1 MNKNVLK
8 YYCTINSDIIVEALW
23 AISLVFKLVSWAMLL
38 LNTIATYIFL
48 QIHFD
53 NFQINFRWGGVRKGG
68 GLYWFGDKWKRYH
81 AHKSLQRYSF
91 RFMILFSAHL
101 CILSIH
107 QSPPLHIINTS
118 VPTFAYYQHIS
129 AFCYPNK

>member
-23 AISLVFKLVSWAMLL
+23 AISLAFKLVSCAMLL
-38 LNTIATYIFL
+38 LNPIATYIFL
-48 QIHFD
+48 QIHFWQFS
-53 NFQINFRWGGVRKGG
+53 NKFSLGWSKKGW
-68 GLYWFGDKWKRYH
+68 GLYWFRDKWKRYH

-101 CILSIH
+101 CILSTH